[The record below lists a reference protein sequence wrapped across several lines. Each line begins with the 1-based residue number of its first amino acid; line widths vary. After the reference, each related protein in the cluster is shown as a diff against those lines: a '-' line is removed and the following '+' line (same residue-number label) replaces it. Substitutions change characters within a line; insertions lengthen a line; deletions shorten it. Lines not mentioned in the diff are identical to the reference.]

1 MGSLAT
7 FLHNHVCLCAYSFTF
22 CDVFFFFFF
31 LQEWGPKV
39 ILFYAQNNSRNESV

>member
-1 MGSLAT
+1 MSACVLT
-7 FLHNHVCLCAYSFTF
+7 PLHSAMC
-22 CDVFFFFFF
+22 FFFF

>member
-1 MGSLAT
+1 MSACVLT
-7 FLHNHVCLCAYSFTF
+7 PLHSAMC
-22 CDVFFFFFF
+22 FFFFF

>member
-1 MGSLAT
+1 MSACVLT
-7 FLHNHVCLCAYSFTF
+7 PLHSAMCFV
-22 CDVFFFFFF
+22 VFF

>member
-22 CDVFFFFFF
+22 CDVFFCFF